1 VSKGLVPRH
10 FHYRS
15 GLLDCYRHNLEKV
28 VVRHFC
34 EKIEA
39 LETWTWSG
47 KVAMLLREHNYD
59 RQGMYW
65 LYGAIAKE
73 FSSGQWQ

>member
-1 VSKGLVPRH
+1 
-10 FHYRS
+10 
-15 GLLDCYRHNLEKV
+15 LEKV

-39 LETWTWSG
+39 PETWTWSG
-47 KVAMLLREHNYD
+47 KVAMLLHREHNYD

-73 FSSGQWQ
+73 LSSSGQ